1 MKIRRWPLV
10 LMGRAARRALAWHWF
25 ARGFSMSGVIFNGE
39 TYDLSK
45 HPKLEALLR
54 AEFDR
59 RIDEELPS

>member
-1 MKIRRWPLV
+1 
-10 LMGRAARRALAWHWF
+10 MGRAARRALAWHWF